1 MTKQDVLNNLNKM
14 VGTTY
19 SSKAEIEIAIIEAF
33 EDFTQGAA
41 ESGEVFTSVND
52 LDIIAYI
59 YSSDSTDSTEFMIH
73 MDEYFKIT
81 SVDMW
86 N

>member
-19 SSKAEIEIAIIEAF
+19 DTKAEIEIAIIEAF
-33 EDFTQGAA
+33 EDFTQGATEA
-41 ESGEVFTSVND
+41 GEVFTSVND

-59 YSSDSTDSTEFMIH
+59 YSNDSTEFMVH
-73 MDEYFKIT
+73 MDEDLKIT
-81 SVDMW
+81 SIDMW